1 MAHKI
6 TLHCPSIDKTK
17 SDFVLGPFDK
27 HDKVLQQ
34 VRAVFKIDYA
44 AVYDIRAQPIDDICA
59 CEPGQIVQ
67 VAASKDEIMKYYK
80 PKVCIFY
87 NGEEEVSNEWVDGYG
102 LPWKDLNDYQRCSH
116 VMSLGKGPGGF
127 VLDNTIRIT
136 RPYAD
141 VQKDLKEVAGAT
153 PDDME
158 SKRNLGLGIFLNWAW
173 KWEMLLPASMKPAK
187 DDDMSSKVLGLLVVL
202 SSFTHGSASLVRGYL
217 VETVKA
223 RVSGAEDDETK
234 DPLLRAQDVVHVIS
248 TLYEKAGSLAAK
260 IALAKEKAMKDKMKE
275 KARKTAWKAK
285 QKTGGKGKEPS
296 DVDDL
301 ADQLGGPQNYIDL
314 T

>member
-1 MAHKI
+1 
-6 TLHCPSIDKTK
+6 
-17 SDFVLGPFDK
+17 
-27 HDKVLQQ
+27 
-34 VRAVFKIDYA
+34 
-44 AVYDIRAQPIDDICA
+44 
-59 CEPGQIVQ
+59 
-67 VAASKDEIMKYYK
+67 
-80 PKVCIFY
+80 
-87 NGEEEVSNEWVDGYG
+87 
-102 LPWKDLNDYQRCSH
+102 
-116 VMSLGKGPGGF
+116 
-127 VLDNTIRIT
+127 
-136 RPYAD
+136 
-141 VQKDLKEVAGAT
+141 
-153 PDDME
+153 
-158 SKRNLGLGIFLNWAW
+158 
-173 KWEMLLPASMKPAK
+173 MKPAK
-187 DDDMSSKVLGLLVVL
+187 DGDMSSKVLGLLVVL

-217 VETVKA
+217 VETVNA

-301 ADQLGGPQNYIDL
+301 ADQLDGPQNYIDL